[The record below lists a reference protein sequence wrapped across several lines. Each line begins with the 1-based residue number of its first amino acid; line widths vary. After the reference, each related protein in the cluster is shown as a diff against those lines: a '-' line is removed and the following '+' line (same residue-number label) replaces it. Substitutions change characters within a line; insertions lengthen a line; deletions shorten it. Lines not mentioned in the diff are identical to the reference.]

1 MKSADIAKVVIDGAS
16 GQELLA
22 QEMKDQGLKKPEL
35 PKVAEIITA
44 NMMWEQG
51 IMQETICHS
60 DQPSLT
66 AVVTNCEKRQIGSN
80 GGFGYKSLYDDRDIS
95 LMDSALLAHWICYTT
110 KPKRKQ
116 RTSC

>member
-44 NMMWEQG
+44 NMMW
-51 IMQETICHS
+51 
-60 DQPSLT
+60 
-66 AVVTNCEKRQIGSN
+66 
-80 GGFGYKSLYDDRDIS
+80 
-95 LMDSALLAHWICYTT
+95 
-110 KPKRKQ
+110 
-116 RTSC
+116 